1 MFCKIIFKVFAFKIE
16 FTFLVTICG
25 LLFTLFTGS
34 LNRGCEKTSVLILK
48 KKTISKNSKNSQ
60 EPRSSHRRC
69 SRERSSFRM
78 SQSSQ
83 VNICVRVSFLIKLQ
97 AILLENTSKPGVSS
111 GGMACNFIK
120 KTYL

>member
-48 KKTISKNSKNSQ
+48 KK
-60 EPRSSHRRC
+60 
-69 SRERSSFRM
+69 
-78 SQSSQ
+78 QS
-83 VNICVRVSFLIKLQ
+83 
-97 AILLENTSKPGVSS
+97 
-111 GGMACNFIK
+111 K
-120 KTYL
+120 KTRKIPRNPEAATGDALEKDLVSECRKVHR

>member
-48 KKTISKNSKNSQ
+48 KKNNLK
-60 EPRSSHRRC
+60 
-69 SRERSSFRM
+69 
-78 SQSSQ
+78 
-83 VNICVRVSFLIKLQ
+83 KL
-97 AILLENTSKPGVSS
+97 EKFPGTQKQPPE
-111 GGMACNFIK
+111 M
-120 KTYL
+120 L